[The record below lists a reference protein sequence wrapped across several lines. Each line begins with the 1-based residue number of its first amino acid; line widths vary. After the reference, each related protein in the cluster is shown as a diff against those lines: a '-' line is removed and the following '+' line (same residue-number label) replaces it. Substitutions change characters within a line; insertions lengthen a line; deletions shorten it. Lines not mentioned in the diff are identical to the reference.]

1 MTTYADSGAREDA
14 DVPDDFL
21 ATSAAAF
28 ASRHLVDTPGRAEE
42 TGAIIGRYRLVEE
55 LGRGGMGTVWLAE
68 RADGHFE
75 QRAALKLIRRGMDT
89 DDILARF
96 LRERQILARLEHRNI
111 ARLLDGGVSEDGRP
125 YFVMEHVAGTPIT
138 QYCADRKTSREER
151 LRLFIAVCHAVQYA
165 HRNLVVHRDIK
176 PANVLIND
184 AGEVRLLDFGV
195 AKVLSPDRPDES
207 STAPMREPMTP
218 GYASPEQRSGAIVT
232 TASDVYQLGVL
243 LHELLT
249 SQRPPA
255 DHDASPRV
263 LRGDLDAITS
273 RALQAEPEQRYP
285 SAETLADDVERHLAH
300 LPLRF
305 GAGGWRYT
313 TAKFVRRYRVV
324 LATAALVVVIVI
336 GLTLA
341 YLSRVRTERDLA
353 RHEATKAAEN
363 AATLRELFRGWNPD
377 AADRDKVSVGM
388 LLDEAARRAHVGLR
402 NQPEVLAATLS
413 MIGDLQA
420 GIGRK
425 AAADSL
431 LSEALTI
438 LERPGRASRDLAVAL
453 SRRGSLLNQL
463 GRTAEAEVS
472 LRRALL
478 MYQSVFASGTVEVVQ
493 AQRDLAE
500 ALWKLQRHAE
510 ADSLL
515 RAAAAGVPR
524 GDMPISTEIRSELGY
539 VLFLEG
545 RYDEAVAELRPVL
558 ATQRR
563 IMGTLNSSTLNT
575 MRRLASALRGP
586 AAFAEAE
593 ALDREALAMS
603 RTLFGAAHAQS
614 AGTAG
619 SLAVLLE
626 REGNLVA
633 ADSFARAALAASIPL
648 YGEKSDAVVLML
660 RTLGGIRL
668 ALGDVVEAEQLLR
681 RSLAAFPAAF
691 PPGNPD
697 EGDVLNRLASLLINR
712 RAADA
717 DSIYRRA
724 VNFERARSLTE
735 PYFITD
741 GYEYLGAAAAAK
753 GDVTLAERM
762 YRRAITLYA
771 QELPKR
777 HPYREQAE
785 RGLAALPAH

>member
-1 MTTYADSGAREDA
+1 MNTTADEEPREDA

-28 ASRHLVDTPGRAEE
+28 ASRHLIDTPGRAEE
-42 TGAIIGRYRLVEE
+42 VGAIVGRYRLIEE

-125 YFVMEHVAGTPIT
+125 YFVMEHVAGIPVTH
-138 QYCADRKTSREER
+138 YCSERGLTRDER

-195 AKVLSPDRPDES
+195 AKVLSPDRADES
-207 STAPMREPMTP
+207 STGPAREPMTP
-218 GYASPEQRSGAIVT
+218 GYASPEQRSGATVT

-255 DHDASPRV
+255 EHDGSPHL

-273 RALQAEPEQRYP
+273 RALQTDPEQRYP
-285 SAETLADDVERHLAH
+285 SAEALAEDVERHLAH
-300 LPLRF
+300 LPIRF
-305 GAGGWRYT
+305 GAGGWRYA
-313 TAKFVRRYRVV
+313 TAKFIRRYRVT
-324 LATAALVVVIVI
+324 LTAAAVLLLI
-336 GLTLA
+336 GIGVTLA
-341 YLSRVRTERDLA
+341 YFARLRTERDFA
-353 RHEATKAAEN
+353 RQEATKAAEN
-363 AATLRELFRGWNPD
+363 AATLRDIFRGWNPD

-388 LLDEAARRAHVGLR
+388 LLGEAARRAHVGLAT
-402 NQPEVLAATLS
+402 QPEVLAATLS
-413 MIGDLQA
+413 MVGDLETA
-420 GIGRK
+420 IGQK

-431 LSEALTI
+431 LTEALGI
-438 LERPGRASRDLAVAL
+438 LERSGLPSRDLAAAL
-453 SRRGSLLNQL
+453 SRRGSLLNQS
-463 GRTAEAEVS
+463 GRTAEAEPT
-472 LRRALL
+472 LRQALL
-478 MYQSVFASGTVEVVQ
+478 MYQRVSASGAVEVIQ

-500 ALWKLQRHAE
+500 ALWKLQRLPE

-515 RAAAAGVPR
+515 RAAATRVPH
-524 GDMPISTEIRSELGY
+524 GDTPIGTEVASELGY

-545 RYDEAVAELRPVL
+545 RYDDAVAMLRPAL
-558 ATQRR
+558 AAQRR
-563 IMGTLNSSTLNT
+563 ILGALNSSTLNT

-586 AAFAEAE
+586 ASFAEAE

-603 RTLFGAAHAQS
+603 QTLFGVEHVQTGMSSGA
-614 AGTAG
+614 
-619 SLAVLLE
+619 LAVLLE

-633 ADSFARAALAASIPL
+633 ADSFARAALAASVRV
-648 YGEKSDAVVLML
+648 YGERSDAVALMS

-668 ALGDVVEAEQLLR
+668 ALGDLGEAEQLLR
-681 RSLAAFPAAF
+681 RSLLAFHAAFPR
-691 PPGNPD
+691 GNPD
-697 EGDVLNRLASLLINR
+697 EGDALNRLASLLITR
-712 RAADA
+712 HAADA
-717 DSIYRRA
+717 DSVYRRA
-724 VNFERARSLTE
+724 VAFERARSATE
-735 PYFITD
+735 PYFVTD
-741 GYEYLGAAAAAK
+741 GYEYLGAAAVAK
-753 GDVTLAERM
+753 GDLKLAEQM
-762 YRRAITLYA
+762 FRRAVVLYA
-771 QELPKR
+771 AELPRR

-785 RGLAALPAH
+785 RGLAALPPH